1 MTLINKPSN
10 KNTLGRQKSILR
22 GTNQVEVVINQL
34 ESQASDDTLTGLFD
48 EIRAKISD
56 LNIHNDAELAEN
68 KAKGL

>member
-10 KNTLGRQKSILR
+10 KNTLGKSKSILR

-34 ESQASDDTLTGLFD
+34 ESQASDDALAGLFD